1 MQTICSAMLCSSLM
15 FAHHPIATLAVG
27 GDERGEPR
35 HGIALR
41 QARGRL
47 LSAGAPAEKAAEAAE
62 EVADVVE
69 LLHRMERR
77 LVRVA
82 VLVSS
87 TLGGVGLVAAG
98 VLATMLKVYFG

>member
-1 MQTICSAMLCSSLM
+1 M
-15 FAHHPIATLAVG
+15 
-27 GDERGEPR
+27 
-35 HGIALR
+35 ALR
-41 QARGRL
+41 FGKLEDAL
-47 LSAGAPAEKAAEAAE
+47 LSAGAPPEKAAEAAE

-77 LVRVA
+77 LVRIE

-87 TLGGVGLVAAG
+87 TLGGVGLVSAG